1 MVSVSIEKDENN
13 KSKGFGFVDMKNHE
27 DAKNAVEKL
36 NGSKIKGLSDLLLLI
51 ALQL

>member
-1 MVSVSIEKDENN
+1 MSIEKDENN

-36 NGSKIKGLSDLLLLI
+36 NGSQIGGLLGLLIFI
-51 ALQL
+51 ALQIR